1 MTCLAGL
8 HEVGRELENPF
19 RNVPNELPV
28 CTMMALYNEALV
40 TMFSGF
46 NPDAFWDAK
55 MHEGALEDVAL
66 GKTLHTMAQGE
77 RSDGRGNTRE
87 EEDDNVGC
95 AAIETIL
102 ECQENNDADMERKS
116 SSKSGTKAGDRM

>member
-1 MTCLAGL
+1 
-8 HEVGRELENPF
+8 
-19 RNVPNELPV
+19 
-28 CTMMALYNEALV
+28 
-40 TMFSGF
+40 MFLGF

-87 EEDDNVGC
+87 EADDNVGC

-102 ECQENNDADMERKS
+102 ESQDNNDADMERKS